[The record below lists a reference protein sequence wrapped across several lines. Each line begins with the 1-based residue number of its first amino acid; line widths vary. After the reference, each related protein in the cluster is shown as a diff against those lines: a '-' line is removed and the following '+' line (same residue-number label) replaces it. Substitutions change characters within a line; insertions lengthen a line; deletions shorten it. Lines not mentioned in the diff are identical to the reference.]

1 MKGLSKFAGGA
12 IGAIKSV
19 GNAVKS
25 VVSGIGVVFQKIWKS
40 SLGKIVLIAAALY
53 LGGWALGFFNGP
65 AALFSGGGLMA
76 TAAGPTATVVA
87 GAGGATTTTV
97 GGLAP
102 VTVGGTGA
110 AAAASGAVGAIG
122 PAAGAAGTP
131 TGGGLTASQAAPLQ
145 QYMGELNGG
154 NLALGGGGTGG
165 SIAGAAPVTVPAA
178 APAAA
183 PGLTLGTP
191 AAGTS
196 ALGDLGAWQ
205 AAAPSPLSAAGIVNT
220 IKGLGGWVGDHQLIS
235 AVGLNSLATGLS
247 QSPEEAAAEADADRR
262 RRLNKNTMVG
272 GIQVGAPSGQPLTDS
287 YGKPVYNPAT
297 GYPTAAP
304 LGPSPRGLINQRM
317 G

>member
-1 MKGLSKFAGGA
+1 MSSIVKGIGNAVGGA
-12 IGAIKSV
+12 FKAV

-25 VVSGIGVVFQKIWKS
+25 VVSGIGTVFKKIWS
-40 SLGKIVLIAAALY
+40 STLGKIVLIAVAIY

-65 AALFSGGGLMA
+65 TALFSGAGLMA
-76 TAAGPTATVVA
+76 PAAGPTATVVA

-102 VTVGGTGA
+102 VTVGGPGA
-110 AAAASGAVGAIG
+110 AAAASSTVGALG
-122 PAAGAAGTP
+122 PMNYAAGAAGTP
-131 TGGGLTASQAAPLQ
+131 TGGGLIASQAAPV
-145 QYMGELNGG
+145 M
-154 NLALGGGGTGG
+154 
-165 SIAGAAPVTVPAA
+165 VPAA